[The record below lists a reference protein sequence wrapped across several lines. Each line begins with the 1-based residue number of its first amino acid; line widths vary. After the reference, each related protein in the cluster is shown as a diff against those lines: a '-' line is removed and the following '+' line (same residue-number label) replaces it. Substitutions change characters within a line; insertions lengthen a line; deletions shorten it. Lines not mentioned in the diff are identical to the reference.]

1 MSDSESIASSSAWS
15 EGTANEQGG
24 TANVRVKFA
33 HCQDGA
39 FKVAGRNEGTKL
51 QPGDTLTHVAG
62 TPVEGIGIDELRR
75 MLRGAPKS
83 LVEVRLTRGWA
94 QIPIRAQL
102 LRKGGRRPRPA
113 ASPPPQVPSFR
124 DMPAPEA
131 GFADGIPEGLGELPP
146 PPIPGLGEPPLP
158 LLPPLPGEHGMGAAG
173 RERSLPVAPSQSF
186 EPTFRA
192 LPAPSPDVSV
202 ASSAA
207 SAPAAFRGFGPGS
220 VGALAAGMGAGG
232 GGGEGGAGRVQA
244 SPAVSVR
251 AAVTP
256 QHSMASSVGGD
267 LTPGT
272 DAALVRRSV
281 HSQGPSPPSKSA
293 IFPRGFRVGCIPR
306 TRVGE
311 PTSTSVGLN
320 DDCQVH
326 TLV

>member
-1 MSDSESIASSSAWS
+1 MSDSESIASSTAWS
-15 EGTANEQGG
+15 EGTANEG

-62 TPVEGIGIDELRR
+62 TPVEGVGIDELRR
-75 MLRGAPKS
+75 MLRGPPKS

-102 LRKGGRRPRPA
+102 LRKGGRRPRA
-113 ASPPPQVPSFR
+113 AAAPPPHPSFR

-131 GFADGIPEGLGELPP
+131 GAADGIPEGLGELPP
-146 PPIPGLGEPPLP
+146 PPIPGLGELPP
-158 LLPPLPGEHGMGAAG
+158 LPPLPGEHGMGAA
-173 RERSLPVAPSQSF
+173 RRPASPVPVAPSQSF

-207 SAPAAFRGFGPGS
+207 SAPAAFRGGAPGS
-220 VGALAAGMGAGG
+220 GGARAGAAGG
-232 GGGEGGAGRVQA
+232 GEEAGARVQA
-244 SPAVSVR
+244 SPSVSVR

-267 LTPGT
+267 ATPGT

-281 HSQGPSPPSKSA
+281 HPQGKFSKSSSFFFSRPGFHA
-293 IFPRGFRVGCIPR
+293 CGGGCIQWPGISGSAPPAGLRFRVSSCHMIK
-306 TRVGE
+306 
-311 PTSTSVGLN
+311 
-320 DDCQVH
+320 
-326 TLV
+326 